1 MTMVDAYAILRHAA
15 AHSRHCL
22 AHAASCASDFIFSHS
37 VAQASQAFA
46 QASQAA
52 SASVHERA
60 TSFTHN
66 PQKSWQLIAM
76 AAQAAC
82 SLRPLAKW
90 VTQ

>member
-1 MTMVDAYAILRHAA
+1 MVSAYAILRHAA
-15 AHSRHCL
+15 AHSRHCF
-22 AHAASCASDFIFSHS
+22 AHAAICTSVFIFSHS

-52 SASVHERA
+52 PASVHERA
-60 TSFTHN
+60 TSFALN

-82 SLRPLAKW
+82 PLWPLAK
-90 VTQ
+90 